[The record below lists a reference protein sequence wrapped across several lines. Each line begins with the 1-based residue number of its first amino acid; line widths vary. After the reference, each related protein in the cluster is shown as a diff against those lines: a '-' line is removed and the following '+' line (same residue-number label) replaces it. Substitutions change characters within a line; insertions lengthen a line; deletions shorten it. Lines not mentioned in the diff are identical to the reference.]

1 MAVAGTLFI
10 LGIGLFV
17 AVVLGTVYVATSRYK
32 LAPSDKILVVYG
44 NVKTGGAAAC
54 YHGGG
59 RVVWP
64 LIQHYAYLDLK
75 PMTISINLEHALSLQ
90 NIRINVPSTFT
101 IGISTEPS
109 IMSNAAERMLGL
121 NQVEIEDM
129 AKEIIFGQLRLTI
142 ATLTIEQI
150 NQDREVFLK
159 QVSSNVDS
167 ELHKIG
173 LYLINVNITD
183 ITDEAEYIVSIGAKA
198 AAEAI
203 AGATGD
209 RAKALQMGQIQVAT
223 ADSNREIEVQKKESA
238 AIAGKAEAKK
248 LERIAVQQAESQSK
262 TGIATAVSQAS
273 RCTQAL

>member
-1 MAVAGTLFI
+1 MA
-10 LGIGLFV
+10 
-17 AVVLGTVYVATSRYK
+17 S
-32 LAPSDKILVVYG
+32 
-44 NVKTGGAAAC
+44 
-54 YHGGG
+54 
-59 RVVWP
+59 
-64 LIQHYAYLDLK
+64 
-75 PMTISINLEHALSLQ
+75 
-90 NIRINVPSTFT
+90 
-101 IGISTEPS
+101 
-109 IMSNAAERMLGL
+109 
-121 NQVEIEDM
+121 
-129 AKEIIFGQLRLTI
+129 EIIFGQLRLTI

-248 LERIAVQQAESQSK
+248 LERIAVQEAESESK
-262 TGIATAVSQAS
+262 MGIAAAVSREEISVQDQQKNLQLKA
-273 RCTQAL
+273 